1 MVDPVVTRR
10 NNRRKGCRRNFLRG
24 GASASYTLGDA
35 LVPGLGNSSV
45 INPVSACQAVMR
57 PIPSFSSTAGI
68 PGVGGARRRSRSRR
82 SRKGRKQRGGRYEMT
97 FETTPNGIALGHA
110 NPIPCE
116 RGGSPTESTSPLY
129 YASRGGA
136 QAISI
141 PTAGYTERPSDFVT
155 ATGAPIMLH
164 VPVNARSSCGGA
176 RRRRRSHKRS
186 IKRSM
191 KRTRKH

>member
-57 PIPSFSSTAGI
+57 PIPSFSSTTGI
-68 PGVGGARRRSRSRR
+68 PGVGGARRSRR
-82 SRKGRKQRGGRYEMT
+82 SRKARKQRGGRYEMT

-164 VPVNARSSCGGA
+164 VPVNTRSSCGGA
-176 RRRRRSHKRS
+176 RRHRRSHR
-186 IKRSM
+186 RSM